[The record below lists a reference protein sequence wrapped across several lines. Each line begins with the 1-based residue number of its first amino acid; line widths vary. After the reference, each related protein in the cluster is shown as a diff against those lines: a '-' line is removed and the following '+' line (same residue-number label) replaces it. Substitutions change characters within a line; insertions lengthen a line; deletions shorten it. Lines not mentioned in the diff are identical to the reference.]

1 MNKRSDLIFDL
12 LKRTHQTSSS
22 RSRRAEK
29 EAINEQHAPPYRFT
43 KPRLLSISNQ
53 IEVYLQL
60 IEKSCLTD
68 AFATD
73 KYSKLR
79 KKIKISEQEERAVK
93 QLLETKSRFAE
104 IYMRNP
110 KNQVLVTLYS
120 VYFENSL
127 SISEL
132 EAFMRNL
139 DASCTARK
147 QALLDLKRDVGEEF
161 ECLRILQ
168 SFLHL
173 KA

>member
-12 LKRTHQTSSS
+12 LKRTHQTSSG
-22 RSRRAEK
+22 SRRADK
-29 EAINEQHAPPYRFT
+29 EAINEKHAPAFRFT

-60 IEKSCLTD
+60 MDETSLAD

-79 KKIKISEQEERAVK
+79 KKIKISEQEERVVK
-93 QLLETKSRFAE
+93 QLLESKSRFAE

-110 KNQVLVTLYS
+110 KNQVLATLYS
-120 VYFENSL
+120 VYFETSL

-132 EAFMRNL
+132 EAFIRNL
-139 DASCTARK
+139 DASCMARK

-168 SFLHL
+168 SFLYP